1 MKAQAAWPAHP
12 EPGDQRRLTKL
23 LLRTASYPY
32 PNRHSARAAFPWLPL
47 KLQASKFT
55 ASLNALI
62 QRTSANSMKD
72 YSLHRITISIN
83 ELTKI
88 SEFADQQEGNSK

>member
-1 MKAQAAWPAHP
+1 MACAPRT
-12 EPGDQRRLTKL
+12 GDQQRLTKL

-47 KLQASKFT
+47 KLQASQFT
-55 ASLNALI
+55 ASLNSLI
-62 QRTSANSMKD
+62 PQTSANSMKD

-83 ELTKI
+83 ELTEI
-88 SEFADQQEGNSK
+88 SEFADQ